1 MVLFGQ
7 FDITLVFFFTF
18 LHFAILYS
26 WNAIRSLVED
36 TLVLFVCWDSSL
48 DTALGGMM
56 VFLVIIFS
64 DPRYDP
70 DLVVI
75 VNL

>member
-26 WNAIRSLVED
+26 WIAIRSLVAGIP
-36 TLVLFVCWDSSL
+36 L
-48 DTALGGMM
+48 DTVLDGMM

-64 DPRYDP
+64 DPRYYP